1 MNKHGW
7 GLRAEL
13 GFLLLFLVCI
23 LISTVGLHKFGL
35 LINQAPNDDG
45 FGSSSSINYDFDGL
59 ERKVVVAAK
68 NYYNDRYPAGTSD
81 TIVVSVDTLKTKAKK
96 KKPSTFGVSVEVS
109 VVEGQLSRS
118 PERASMGS
126 WAPAGF

>member
-1 MNKHGW
+1 MGRGAKA
-7 GLRAEL
+7 AECCL
-13 GFLLLFLVCI
+13 
-23 LISTVGLHKFGL
+23 
-35 LINQAPNDDG
+35 
-45 FGSSSSINYDFDGL
+45 Y
-59 ERKVVVAAK
+59 R
-68 NYYNDRYPAGTSD
+68 
-81 TIVVSVDTLKTKAKK
+81 DTLKTKAKK